1 MQQSVGE
8 DVAPCTTQA
17 VDRQAYQQAFSL
29 GNLFKEN
36 NRPYALEEL
45 RAYDSRYC
53 LSTATFTR
61 ST

>member
-1 MQQSVGE
+1 MQQSVGA

-45 RAYDSRYC
+45 RAYDSGYC
-53 LSTATFTR
+53 LS
-61 ST
+61 